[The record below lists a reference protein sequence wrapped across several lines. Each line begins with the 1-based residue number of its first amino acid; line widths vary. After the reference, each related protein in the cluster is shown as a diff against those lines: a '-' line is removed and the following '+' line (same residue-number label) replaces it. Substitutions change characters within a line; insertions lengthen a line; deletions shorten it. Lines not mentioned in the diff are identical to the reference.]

1 MGLKLLTAL
10 KMNKILAAT
19 IRFLNGF
26 LALFLVVI
34 GGVLGRQYG
43 LMIGLHG
50 NGLDA
55 STGAVIGV
63 IGGFVAA
70 VVICGF
76 LALFIEMRSEL
87 IRIREVLEKTA
98 N

>member
-1 MGLKLLTAL
+1 
-10 KMNKILAAT
+10 MNKVLAAT

-26 LALFLVVI
+26 LALFLIVM
-34 GGVLGRQYG
+34 GGALGKQYS
-43 LMIGLHG
+43 LMIGLH
-50 NGLDA
+50 A
-55 STGAVIGV
+55 STGAIIGV
-63 IGGFVAA
+63 IGGFVVA

-87 IRIREVLEKTA
+87 IRIREVLEKTT

>member
-1 MGLKLLTAL
+1 
-10 KMNKILAAT
+10 MNKVLAAT

-26 LALFLVVI
+26 LALFLVII
-34 GGVLGRQYG
+34 GGVMGRQYG
-43 LMIGLHG
+43 LVMGLHS

-55 STGAVIGV
+55 STGAVVGV

-87 IRIREVLEKTA
+87 IRIREALEKA
-98 N
+98 EK

>member
-1 MGLKLLTAL
+1 
-10 KMNKILAAT
+10 MNKVLAAT

-26 LALFLVVI
+26 LALFLI
-34 GGVLGRQYG
+34 LMGGALGRQYS
-43 LMIGLHG
+43 LMMGLHG

-55 STGAVIGV
+55 STGAIIGV
-63 IGGFVAA
+63 IGGFVVA

-87 IRIREVLEKTA
+87 IRIREVLEKTT

>member
-1 MGLKLLTAL
+1 
-10 KMNKILAAT
+10 MNKVLAAT

-34 GGVLGRQYG
+34 GAALGRQYG
-43 LMIGLHG
+43 LVMGLHG
-50 NGLDA
+50 NSLDA
-55 STGAVIGV
+55 STGAAIGV

-70 VVICGF
+70 VVICGI

-87 IRIREVLEKTA
+87 IRIREVLEKA
-98 N
+98 AK